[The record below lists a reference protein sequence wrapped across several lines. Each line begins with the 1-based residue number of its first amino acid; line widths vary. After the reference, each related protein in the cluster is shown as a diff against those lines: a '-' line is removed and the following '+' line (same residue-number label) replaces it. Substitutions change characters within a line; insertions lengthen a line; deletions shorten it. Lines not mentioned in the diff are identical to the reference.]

1 MNKGRRWI
9 EDSVYNSRRVIQAD
23 SDIFWT
29 NKLTGYI
36 LDYDEWNPLGSHQY

>member
-9 EDSVYNSRRVIQAD
+9 GDSVYNSRRVIQAD